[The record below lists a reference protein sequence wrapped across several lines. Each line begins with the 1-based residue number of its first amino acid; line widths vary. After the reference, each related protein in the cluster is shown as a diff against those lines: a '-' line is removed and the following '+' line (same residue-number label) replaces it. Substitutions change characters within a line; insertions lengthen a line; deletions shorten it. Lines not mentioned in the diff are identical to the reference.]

1 MSLSSFQ
8 NFNYFESH
16 IISVLKKNFWKTIAW
31 SCLLVG
37 SLDILSALTHYYIKT
52 GKDPL
57 NVLKYV
63 ASAVFGRD
71 AYESGPAMA
80 VYGLLFH
87 YLVAFCWTILFFMIY
102 PKFKLWSF
110 NRIITGIVYGT
121 IIWVIMTRV
130 VVPLSRAVT
139 GPFDPLQAGIAVSIL
154 IVAIG
159 LPLSFISY
167 RFYKR

>member
-1 MSLSSFQ
+1 M
-8 NFNYFESH
+8 
-16 IISVLKKNFWKTIAW
+16 KKIFWKTIAW
-31 SCLLVG
+31 SGLLVG

-57 NVLKYV
+57 NVLKYI
-63 ASAVFGRD
+63 ASAVFGSD
-71 AYESGPAMA
+71 AYESEPDMA
-80 VYGLLFH
+80 IYGLLFH
-87 YLVAFCWTILFFMIY
+87 YLVAFCWTILFFIIY
-102 PKFKLWSF
+102 PRLKLFAF
-110 NRIITGIVYGT
+110 NRVITGIIYGI
-121 IIWVIMTRV
+121 IIWVVMTKV

-159 LPLSFISY
+159 LPLSFIAY

>member
-1 MSLSSFQ
+1 M
-8 NFNYFESH
+8 
-16 IISVLKKNFWKTIAW
+16 KKTFWKTIAW
-31 SCLLVG
+31 SGLLVG

-57 NVLKYV
+57 NVLKYIT
-63 ASAVFGRD
+63 SAVFGSD
-71 AYESGPAMA
+71 AYESEPDMTI
-80 VYGLLFH
+80 YGLLFH
-87 YLVAFCWTILFFMIY
+87 YLVAFCWTILFFIIY
-102 PKFKLWSF
+102 PRLKLFAF
-110 NRIITGIVYGT
+110 NRVITGIIYGI
-121 IIWVIMTRV
+121 IIWVVMTKV

-159 LPLSFISY
+159 LPLSFIAY

>member
-1 MSLSSFQ
+1 M
-8 NFNYFESH
+8 
-16 IISVLKKNFWKTIAW
+16 KKIFWKTIAW
-31 SCLLVG
+31 SGLLVG

-57 NVLKYV
+57 NVLKYI
-63 ASAVFGRD
+63 ASAVFGSD
-71 AYESGPAMA
+71 AYESEPDMTI
-80 VYGLLFH
+80 YGLLFH
-87 YLVAFCWTILFFMIY
+87 YLVAFCWTILFFIIY
-102 PKFKLWSF
+102 PRLKLFAF
-110 NRIITGIVYGT
+110 NRVITGIIYGI
-121 IIWVIMTRV
+121 IIWVVMTKV

-159 LPLSFISY
+159 LPLSFIAY